1 PGGEVMCPSYQVTG
15 EEEHSTRGRA
25 RPLAEMMNGHDDG
38 RSTDGWK
45 STGVR
50 DALVLCVACKGCLG
64 DCPAS
69 VDMATY
75 KAEFLAHH
83 YRGRVRPRSHYS
95 LGWLPLLARLVDGT
109 NTAGLVN

>member
-1 PGGEVMCPSYQVTG
+1 E
-15 EEEHSTRGRA
+15 
-25 RPLAEMMNGHDDG
+25 
-38 RSTDGWK
+38 
-45 STGVR
+45 VR
-50 DALVLCVACKGCLG
+50 DALDLCLACKGCLS

-83 YRGRVRPRSHYS
+83 YRGRVRPRSHYA

-109 NTAGLVN
+109 NTAGLANGLARRPRVRDAAAAAAGLEDREVPRFAASTLRAQLSRRAP